1 MARKPNILIND
12 IKEQVCVE
20 WWGREDYDTW
30 PLWIDDIVSGVSRL
44 DWYGDK
50 PSQIP
55 LATSS
60 IVKCFLFLDEIS
72 TETVME
78 LLGFK
83 KSQAKLYVKACS
95 LCYPFFK
102 RSLNSREIL
111 SMRYP
116 RQSIVC
122 EEQGL
127 KYGYDKANRALI

>member
-12 IKEQVCVE
+12 IKEQMCVE
-20 WWGREDYDTW
+20 WWVREDYDTW

-72 TETVME
+72 TESVME
-78 LLGFK
+78 LLELK
-83 KSQAKLYVKACS
+83 QRMARKYAAACR
-95 LCYPFFK
+95 LCYPFLK
-102 RSLNSREIL
+102 RSLESEQIKK
-111 SMRYP
+111 MRYP
-116 RQSIVC
+116 QISIVSV
-122 EEQGL
+122 EHGL
-127 KYGYDKANRALI
+127 KLGYDR